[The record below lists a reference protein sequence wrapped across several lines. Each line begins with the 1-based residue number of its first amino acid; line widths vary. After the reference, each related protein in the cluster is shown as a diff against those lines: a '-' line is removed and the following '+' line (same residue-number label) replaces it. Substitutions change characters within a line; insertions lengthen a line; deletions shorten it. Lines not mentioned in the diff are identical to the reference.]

1 MDDSGSVCVALLTGA
16 TDMVCTV
23 TCRAVTLH
31 VLFTACGHLS
41 LRKVVRTL
49 CCFMTAP
56 SGGEPCHQFTVGHAE
71 FLEVQIP
78 VAIWSEFGTNWM
90 EILQIFVQAIQT

>member
-1 MDDSGSVCVALLTGA
+1 MDDSDSVCVALLTGA
-16 TDMVCTV
+16 IDVVCTV
-23 TCRAVTLH
+23 THRVVTQH
-31 VLFTACGHLS
+31 VLSTACDHLS
-41 LRKVVRTL
+41 LRRVMRTL

-78 VAIWSEFGTNWM
+78 PCVLVYVWDP
-90 EILQIFVQAIQT
+90 LVPCVKR